1 MNNWLLLSLVLAHI
15 IGDFYFQSD
24 RYCKQKEEKGF
35 KSWFLYF
42 HSFSIGILSWL
53 MVPMCDFG
61 LYALIIV
68 ASHFVID
75 MIKSYFADKSSF
87 IRKSPATIND
97 QKYRFNCKLSAFII
111 DQLAHLGVLTAI
123 TFLYQPTEVF
133 NVDKIY
139 NLGKAITISGTV
151 YSDALLPIQMVDC
164 SEYFSVPLFIL
175 AVLLCLKPANILIK
189 LILEKYQVG
198 ESESCNNIKNAGALI
213 GNLERLLTIIFV
225 IIGQYEAIGFI
236 VAAKSILR
244 FKDTDT
250 AKTEYVLAGTFLSF
264 GIAIVCGLMAR
275 M

>member
-1 MNNWLLLSLVLAHI
+1 MNSWLFVSLLLAHV

-24 RYCKQKEEKGF
+24 HFCKQKEEKGF

-42 HSFSIGILSWL
+42 HSLTIGLLSWVL
-53 MVPMCDFG
+53 VPMCDFW

-68 ASHFVID
+68 ASHFAID
-75 MIKSYFADKSSF
+75 IVKSYFTGRSYSIRETYTTVNETKQRSS
-87 IRKSPATIND
+87 
-97 QKYRFNCKLSAFII
+97 CKLSAFII
-111 DQLAHLGVLTAI
+111 DQFAHLGVLTAI
-123 TFLYQPTEVF
+123 AFLYHPVEAFYLGNMSTTNEVLRM
-133 NVDKIY
+133 NETS
-139 NLGKAITISGTV
+139 NL
-151 YSDALLPIQMVDC
+151 DALLPIQMVD
-164 SEYFSVPLFIL
+164 FSKSFSIPLFIL
-175 AVLLCLKPANILIK
+175 AVLLCLKPANIFIK

-264 GIAIVCGLMAR
+264 GIAIVCGLMAK